1 MTIFI
6 ETKYGYY
13 YWTLKDKDGITNG
26 WSTSLGNVFE
36 QVMKEIIR
44 LELTHK

>member
-1 MTIFI
+1 MTLFI
-6 ETKYGYY
+6 EIKNGFY
-13 YWTLKDKDGITNG
+13 YWTLKDNTGITNG

-36 QVMKEIIR
+36 QIMKEITR